1 MKKRV
6 KLMMNILLLII
17 VTSSYTLVITQ
28 AQETPSK
35 NNTMV
40 ISTNGSFIK
49 DALDSVHNDTI
60 PNISNSQKMK

>member
-17 VTSSYTLVITQ
+17 VTTLSYTSVMAQ

-35 NNTMV
+35 NNSMV

-49 DALDSVHNDTI
+49 DAL
-60 PNISNSQKMK
+60 NSGS

>member
-1 MKKRV
+1 
-6 KLMMNILLLII
+6 MMNILLLII

-49 DALDSVHNDTI
+49 DALNSV
-60 PNISNSQKMK
+60 